1 MKEYEIRPRE
11 IFDEY
16 LRISQADIQKFFGD
30 TSRFVQVGCPACGE
44 LEQSSEFV
52 KHGFRYVSCS
62 RCETLYVSPRPPAD
76 MINRFYRNSDSSRY
90 WAEVFFPCTAEARR
104 VQIFEPRAELIGD
117 IVERFGVARPRTLV
131 DVGAGIGL
139 FLDAA
144 KSTGRFDRVIGIE
157 PGREL
162 ARACRERGHTVVEKP
177 VENVLPEEVQAS
189 VVTSFEVFEHL
200 YDPMSFIT
208 SMAGILSPGGMLI
221 FTTLSVTGF
230 DLQVLWD
237 KSKSISPP
245 HHINFV
251 SIPGFVQLIE
261 RCGLQLLDITTP
273 GRLDVDIVRNMV
285 REGSAPALP
294 RFVTTLF
301 KLAETGRY
309 PQLLSRFQNFL
320 AEASLSSH
328 VCVVARK
335 V

>member
-16 LRISQADIQKFFGD
+16 LRISQADIPKFFGD
-30 TSRFVQVGCPACGE
+30 TSRFVKVGCPACGE
-44 LEQSSEFV
+44 PDQSLEFI
-52 KHGFRYVSCS
+52 KHGFRYVSCP
-62 RCETLYVSPRPPAD
+62 RCDTLYVSPRPPAD
-76 MINRFYRNSDSSRY
+76 MINRFYRDSDSSRY
-90 WAEVFFPCTAEARR
+90 WAEVFFPRTAEARR
-104 VQIFEPRAELIGD
+104 AQIFEPRAELIGG

-139 FLDAA
+139 FLDTA
-144 KSTGRFDRVIGIE
+144 KSTGRFDQVIGIE

-162 ARACRERGHTVVEKP
+162 ARACRERGHVVVEKP
-177 VENVLPEEVQAS
+177 IEDVSPDEVRAS

-200 YDPMSFIT
+200 YEPMSFVA
-208 SMAGILSPGGMLI
+208 SMAGILAPGGMLI

-251 SIPGFVQLIE
+251 SVPGFSRLIE

-273 GRLDVDIVRNMV
+273 GRLDVDIIRNML

-294 RFVTTLF
+294 RFVSTLL
-301 KLAETGRY
+301 KLADTGRY

-320 AEASLSSH
+320 SEASLSSH